1 LTLRRGFGAQ
11 AERTAAALRDELGLR
26 PHDRLD
32 LTELAKH
39 KGVAVVSAGDLV
51 DLERLEELERIQAF
65 AFSACTFHIDG
76 RNIIVTNPL
85 RQPGRQAS
93 DIAHE
98 LAHLILEHGLS
109 EIRVV
114 AGVPFRTCR
123 PDEEEEATALGGTIL
138 LPRPLLLKAARNG
151 LDVAAIARTYRVTEE
166 MARYRYNSTGIGR
179 QVNQRASATRPA
191 T

>member
-1 LTLRRGFGAQ
+1 MTRDFGTVQGFKSTIRGFVTGSPF
-11 AERTAAALRDELGLR
+11 T
-26 PHDRLD
+26 
-32 LTELAKH
+32 
-39 KGVAVVSAGDLV
+39 VVSAGDLIEV
-51 DLERLEELERIQAF
+51 ARLEELERIQAF

-76 RNIIVTNPL
+76 RHIIVTNPL

-98 LAHLILEHGLS
+98 IAHIILKHDLT

-123 PDEEEEATALGGTIL
+123 PDQEEEATALGGTVL
-138 LPRPLLLKAARNG
+138 LPRPLLVRAARAG
-151 LDVAAIARTYRVTEE
+151 LDVPAIARAYRVTEE

-179 QVNQRASATRPA
+179 QVAARRTGRPA
-191 T
+191 